1 LSKLGKPN
9 KGKIEEEKE
18 GRAMLTTSTATFVFE
33 LVTIFIV
40 PNNLQAI
47 LSAIPK
53 ICISYRK
60 NEGLAVH
67 VFIIKDTD
75 DPRKG
80 SVSGHFGSGS
90 G

>member
-18 GRAMLTTSTATFVFE
+18 GRAMLTTSMATFVFE

-47 LSAIPK
+47 LSATE
-53 ICISYRK
+53 SM
-60 NEGLAVH
+60 
-67 VFIIKDTD
+67 
-75 DPRKG
+75 
-80 SVSGHFGSGS
+80 HFL
-90 G
+90 